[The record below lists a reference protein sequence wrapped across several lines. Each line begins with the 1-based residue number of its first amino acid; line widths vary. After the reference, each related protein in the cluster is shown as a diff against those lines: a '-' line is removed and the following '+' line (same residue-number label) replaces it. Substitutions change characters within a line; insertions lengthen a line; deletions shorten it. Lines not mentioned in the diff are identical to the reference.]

1 MLNSVLVNSVGK
13 EKKPEKSRHECLW
26 EIGSGEQLER
36 SGRRMAVG
44 GWGQCGREYA
54 MCPCVKLLKNKN
66 NKNTNAN
73 FLDLE

>member
-54 MCPCVKLLKNKN
+54 MCE
-66 NKNTNAN
+66 TI
-73 FLDLE
+73 EEQE